1 MMHKLIVVFFIFSFL
16 LSFSIA
22 SAQMPPAPLPG
33 PQPQPRP
40 IQPPEKA
47 LENFF
52 QLNEDQMAVFKNL
65 LETRQQT
72 MRPLAERFAELEK
85 RWRGLFASANPDP
98 VIAGRLT
105 VQMHSIRQQMNR
117 VQRQF
122 IQDFE
127 DLLMPD
133 QKGRLQLLRMAVRLE
148 PTVNALRPLLF

>member
-1 MMHKLIVVFFIFSFL
+1 MMHKLIVVFSLLSFS

-40 IQPPEKA
+40 MQPPEKV

-52 QLNEDQMAVFKNL
+52 QLNEIQMADFKNL

-72 MRPLAERFAELEK
+72 MRPLAERSAELEK
-85 RWRGLFASANPDP
+85 RWRELFASANPDP
-98 VIAGRLT
+98 VMAGRLA

-127 DLLMPD
+127 HLLMPD
-133 QKGRLQLLRMAVRLE
+133 QIERLQLLRRAVRLE
-148 PTVNALRPLLF
+148 PIINALRPLLF

>member
-1 MMHKLIVVFFIFSFL
+1 MMHKLIVVFSVLSFL

-40 IQPPEKA
+40 MQPPEKV

-52 QLNEDQMAVFKNL
+52 QLNEDQMAAFKIL

-85 RWRGLFASANPDP
+85 RWRELFASANPDP
-98 VIAGRLT
+98 VIAGRLA

-127 DLLMPD
+127 HLLMRD
-133 QKGRLQLLRMAVRLE
+133 QIERLQLLRRAVRLE
-148 PTVNALRPLLF
+148 PIINALRPLLF